1 MSGDTRVA
9 APAVGAPRLWGLLA
23 EFDRVETVLAAAEA
37 VRAAGYRRF
46 DVHTPIPIHGL
57 DEAMGI
63 RPTPIPWLVLGGGAT
78 GAALGLGL
86 QWFTNA
92 FDYPFLISGKPLF
105 GLPAAIPVTFELTVL
120 LAALGAVGFLFVFA
134 GWPRWHHPLF
144 ASERFRR
151 ASDDRF
157 FVTVEA
163 ADERFDAVRCREL
176 LETLGAV
183 AVEEVAE

>member
-1 MSGDTRVA
+1 MSGDLLVPAQA
-9 APAVGAPRLWGLLA
+9 ASAPRLFGLLA
-23 EFDRVETVLAAAEA
+23 EFETVEAVLAAAES
-37 VRAAGYRRF
+37 VREAGYRRF

-63 RPTPIPWLVLGGGAT
+63 RPTPIPWLVLGGGIT

-120 LAALGAVGFLFVFA
+120 LAALGAVGFLFVLA

-144 ASERFRR
+144 SSERFRR

-157 FVTVEA
+157 FISVEA
-163 ADERFDAVRCREL
+163 GDELFEAARCREL
-176 LETLGAV
+176 LAALGAV
-183 AVEEVAE
+183 AVEEVPE